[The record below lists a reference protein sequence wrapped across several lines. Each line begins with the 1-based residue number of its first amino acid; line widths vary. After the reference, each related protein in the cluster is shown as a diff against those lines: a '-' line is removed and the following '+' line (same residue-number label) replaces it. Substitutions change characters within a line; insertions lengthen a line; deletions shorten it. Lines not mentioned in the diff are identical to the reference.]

1 MMQQRTAVDCN
12 QMNLTDQDRLEDMLS
27 QEKYLISAY
36 STFIPEA
43 TCPQLR
49 QVLSANFSDCV
60 QNQFTVFDQMNQMG
74 MYPVKPAPTQ
84 DIDAARQKFAQLKQ
98 QMG

>member
-1 MMQQRTAVDCN
+1 MQKSMNNCSP
-12 QMNLTDQDRLEDMLS
+12 MNLTDQDRLEDMLS
-27 QEKYLISAY
+27 QEKYLIGAY

-49 QVLSANFSDCV
+49 QVLTANLNDCA
-60 QNQFTVFDQMNQMG
+60 QNQYAIFDQMNQMG
-74 MYPVKPAPTQ
+74 MYPVKPAPAQ
-84 DIDAARQKFAQLKQ
+84 EIDAARQKFAQLKQ

>member
-1 MMQQRTAVDCN
+1 MN
-12 QMNLTDQDRLEDMLS
+12 QMGNNQSVLNDQDRMQDLLT
-27 QEKYLISAY
+27 QEKYLIGAY
-36 STFIPEA
+36 GTFIPEA

-49 QVLSANFSDCV
+49 QLLVNNFNECV

-74 MYPVKPAPTQ
+74 WYQTKNAPMPEV
-84 DIDAARQKFAQLKQ
+84 DAARQKFAQMKN